1 MHKKLFTILFSI
13 LLLTLVINATVAK
26 IVNQSIPFNFYGDTL
41 YVGGDGPGNY
51 TSIQEAINNATN
63 GDTVFVYPGTY
74 DEHLLLDKSIKL
86 IGKNAKNTIIDA
98 HGYDAVLII
107 ATDVKIEK
115 FTITNAATGIIIY
128 YTSDSKILNN
138 IITSNDHHG
147 IYGSYS
153 LTVLISENTISN
165 NLLDG
170 IFFMGTFQSTIAKNT
185 ITNNRQSGLYLKA
198 SSINNEIFENIIS
211 QNKDGIKLS
220 SECSSNRFYE
230 NTIKDNTGKGV
241 NVFDIS
247 SYNQFYHN
255 NFFRNSQ
262 NAYDP
267 ADNFWDNGF
276 EEGNYWDDYRGLDLF
291 PRDGIGDTPYDIP
304 GGVNKDWYPLMKPY
318 NNIRNIPLSNHFLLK
333 ILARL
338 IENIIYFLEI
348 GLLK

>member
-1 MHKKLFTILFSI
+1 MYKKLFTILVFS
-13 LLLTLVINATVAK
+13 LLIIVAINATGAI
-26 IVNQSIPFNFYGDTL
+26 IVNQSIPFNYYGDIL
-41 YVGGDGPGNY
+41 YVGGDGLGNY
-51 TSIQEAINNATN
+51 TSIQDAIDNSSN

-74 DEHLLLDKSIKL
+74 DEHLLVDKSINL
-86 IGKNAKNTIIDA
+86 MGKNAKTTIIDA

-107 ATDVKIEK
+107 AESVKIEK
-115 FTITNAATGIIIY
+115 FTITNAATGIVIY
-128 YTSDSKILNN
+128 YTADSKILKN
-138 IITSNDHHG
+138 IIISNDHHG

-185 ITNNRQSGLYLKA
+185 IINNGQSGLYLKA
-198 SSINNEIFENIIS
+198 SSIYNEIFENMIS

-220 SECSSNRFYE
+220 SECGYNRFYE

-241 NVFDIS
+241 NIFDIS
-247 SYNQFYHN
+247 SYNHFYHN
-255 NFFRNSQ
+255 NFLRNSQ

-276 EEGNYWDDYRGLDLF
+276 EEGNYWDDYRGVDLF

-304 GGVNKDWYPLMKPY
+304 GGDNKDWYPLMKPY
-318 NNIRNIPLSNHFLLK
+318 KTVRNIPISNHFLLK
-333 ILARL
+333 ILTRL
-338 IENIIYFLEI
+338 IQNLLNFLE
-348 GLLK
+348 